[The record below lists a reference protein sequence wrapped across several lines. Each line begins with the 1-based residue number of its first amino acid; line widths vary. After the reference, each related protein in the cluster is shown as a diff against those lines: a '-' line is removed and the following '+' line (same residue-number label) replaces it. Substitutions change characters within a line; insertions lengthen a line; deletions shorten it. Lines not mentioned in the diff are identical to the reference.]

1 MFVQAATRGDGRV
14 GEDVTANVATIG
26 DVPERLG
33 VRMRPAVLEV
43 RGEVYMTRS
52 SFERLN
58 ERAREA
64 GDKAFVNPRNSA
76 AGSLRQKDPA
86 ITASRTLS
94 FWSYQLGEVVG
105 GPGVHRPRRDARVRR
120 VRSGSRSTTT

>member
-1 MFVQAATRGDGRV
+1 MTARV
-14 GEDVTANVATIG
+14 GEDVTANVATID

-33 VRMRPAVLEV
+33 PGAPAVLEV

-58 ERAREA
+58 ERARES

-86 ITASRTLS
+86 ITASRTL
-94 FWSYQLGEVVG
+94 VVLEL
-105 GPGVHRPRRDARVRR
+105 PARRGRRRARSSPAMSRCSSSC
-120 VRSGSRSTTT
+120 VRSGSRSTIT